1 MTSATGPGTATAAL
15 LRFRKQTAPSCSR
28 KAQTFR
34 LSLAGVMVR
43 RVLHRF
49 IGLPRHV
56 RVLWLIAAAELILIA
71 NRTLAS

>member
-1 MTSATGPGTATAAL
+1 
-15 LRFRKQTAPSCSR
+15 
-28 KAQTFR
+28 
-34 LSLAGVMVR
+34 MVR